1 MNYDNTITL
10 KAEKI
15 REMANEGRNM
25 EEILSNLRIKKN
37 ELKKILEQTYCM
49 TTKNTILYT
58 ISLNNIDN
66 NDKNE
71 VIVVDTSFLIE
82 MRFWEIEDF
91 LMYHTNVII
100 PGPVLEEI
108 ITKSKDE
115 RLNFNSRRIRQILF
129 DFNVRVEISD
139 STLELDPAWTRNNDF
154 YILTVCIK
162 LKNQGLIVKLL
173 SNDYEML
180 LKARGLGIEKYYM
193 DDSQNSVKYRINDL
207 AGNKGTFTIADSII
221 KPAKCVEKKKTKP
234 LDKKN
239 HRINKVLKFE
249 KTKISKDIDDNDY
262 LKPDIISVNGNMR
275 LQDTSSIDMIMCV
288 LKFVVTS
295 NGKIKESLKDEN
307 SKYYSIDEQDK
318 IIIFSKINTNSIR
331 IEIGKTDENGEYVVV
346 DNQILEGDFISN
358 INSIKISKAEES
370 GEYIAV
376 YNQSLEGD
384 SMDKVRK
391 IYKEYKEPIKE
402 AFAKLLK
409 IKLNKAI

>member
-1 MNYDNTITL
+1 
-10 KAEKI
+10 
-15 REMANEGRNM
+15 
-25 EEILSNLRIKKN
+25 
-37 ELKKILEQTYCM
+37 
-49 TTKNTILYT
+49 
-58 ISLNNIDN
+58 
-66 NDKNE
+66 
-71 VIVVDTSFLIE
+71 
-82 MRFWEIEDF
+82 
-91 LMYHTNVII
+91 
-100 PGPVLEEI
+100 
-108 ITKSKDE
+108 
-115 RLNFNSRRIRQILF
+115 
-129 DFNVRVEISD
+129 
-139 STLELDPAWTRNNDF
+139 
-154 YILTVCIK
+154 
-162 LKNQGLIVKLL
+162 
-173 SNDYEML
+173 
-180 LKARGLGIEKYYM
+180 
-193 DDSQNSVKYRINDL
+193 
-207 AGNKGTFTIADSII
+207 
-221 KPAKCVEKKKTKP
+221 
-234 LDKKN
+234 
-239 HRINKVLKFE
+239 
-249 KTKISKDIDDNDY
+249 
-262 LKPDIISVNGNMR
+262 MR